1 MKKIKVFLLRRW
13 YMVGGAALVLAA
25 AIFYVVNYP
34 VSVSAAASTRQL
46 PIYSVE
52 RTQKVCAIS
61 FDAAWGDVKVRQER
75 PVPSFP
81 GSVPAAALPLS
92 ADQRNCG

>member
-81 GSVPAAALPLS
+81 GKSKPPAKPEV
-92 ADQRNCG
+92 